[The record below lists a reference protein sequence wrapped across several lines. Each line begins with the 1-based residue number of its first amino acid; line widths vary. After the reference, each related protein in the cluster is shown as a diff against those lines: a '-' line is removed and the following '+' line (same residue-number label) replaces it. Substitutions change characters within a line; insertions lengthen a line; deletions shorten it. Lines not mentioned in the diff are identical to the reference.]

1 MAGRVHEIFAL
12 GTLLAKVE
20 GLQSLAT
27 DVFEA
32 REDTIQ
38 LTSGL
43 PHILQQIFCG
53 SDGST
58 YVRNGRALGEL
69 ER

>member
-1 MAGRVHEIFAL
+1 MPGRVHEIFAL
-12 GTLLAKVE
+12 GSLQAKLEALQQLA
-20 GLQSLAT
+20 A

-32 REDTIQ
+32 REDPIQ

-58 YVRNGRALGEL
+58 YVASIDLDIT
-69 ER
+69 